1 MTATEIDILEK
12 AEAQLQA
19 FYTDFNSLNKKPND
33 AISEFKLKLINRVII
48 QANEL
53 LGAEY
58 KPFDEFDEFDAD
70 SIPSN
75 SDVVMILGQYL
86 NCIDKLRSDNV
97 ELKMGRVW
105 VWIIDGKDSGIRTNA
120 PKNRI

>member
-58 KPFDEFDEFDAD
+58 KPFDEFDADA
-70 SIPSN
+70 IPSN

-86 NCIDKLRSDNV
+86 NCIDKLRSDNA
-97 ELKMGRVW
+97 KSYGKAW
-105 VWIIDGKDSGIRTNA
+105 YWIVDGIESKIRTKA